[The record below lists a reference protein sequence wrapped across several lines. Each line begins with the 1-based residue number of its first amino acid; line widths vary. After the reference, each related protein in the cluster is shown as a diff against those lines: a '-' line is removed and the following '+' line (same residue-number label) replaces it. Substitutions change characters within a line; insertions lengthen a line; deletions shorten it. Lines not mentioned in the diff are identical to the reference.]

1 MAKINESMVILTGG
15 VGYENDG
22 QTILVD
28 MALNQTNMLSGPKLK
43 NRRFYHACG
52 TFIHNENIVV
62 IVAGSYPDSSHV
74 KSTELWYTN
83 SVDANWIEGT
93 LRLRIVRPLGSVWG
107 ETTLNSGSVGGAG
120 VDPPT

>member
-28 MALNQTNMLSGPKLK
+28 MALNQTNMSYGPKLN

-93 LRLRIVRPLGSVWG
+93 LRLRSVRPLASV
-107 ETTLNSGSVGGAG
+107 
-120 VDPPT
+120 